1 MRYWQLTV
9 GYATGHTEVY
19 YSNIKRELVTTE
31 RQLVDM
37 YQDQIDYTDLKEVA
51 TNENCNI

>member
-1 MRYWQLTV
+1 MKYWQLTV
-9 GYATGHTEVY
+9 GYVTGDTEVY

-51 TNENCNI
+51 TNENSNI